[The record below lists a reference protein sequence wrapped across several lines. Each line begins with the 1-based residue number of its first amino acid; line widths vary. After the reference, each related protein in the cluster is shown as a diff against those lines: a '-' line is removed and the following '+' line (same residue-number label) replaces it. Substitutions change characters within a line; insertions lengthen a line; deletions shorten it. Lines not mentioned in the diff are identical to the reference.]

1 MEKKLNKSVETYLSN
16 FKNYIKDLVLSQDL
30 EQAKAAQLIESIF
43 NYKRLEFTKE
53 DVSKRKRIKNAIP
66 GLNRCCAKRANG
78 EQCTRK
84 QKEGYT
90 YCGTHVKGTPH
101 GIISTD
107 DNIESQL
114 IKGEVFAKEI
124 HGIVYYIDK
133 YNNVYKTEDILNNK
147 QNPEIIGKCNKT
159 DNGQYCMP
167 CL

>member
-1 MEKKLNKSVETYLSN
+1 MDKKLNKVVETYLSN
-16 FKNYIKDLVLSQDL
+16 FKNHIKDLVLSQDL

-147 QNPEIIGKCNKT
+147 QNPEIITKCSVLE
-159 DNGQYCMP
+159 DGSLYVP
-167 CL
+167 LL